1 MPFYP
6 SRYEINQR
14 NLIELVTKNTV
25 KEGQMSG
32 VFLLLLGNGSN
43 ERTKKIDFVFF
54 FFFKRQNM
62 NGQTQDKICNHLNER
77 E

>member
-1 MPFYP
+1 MQFYP
-6 SRYEINQR
+6 SRYEVNQR

-32 VFLLLLGNGSN
+32 VFLEMDQTN
-43 ERTKKIDFVFF
+43 EQKKIVFVFF